1 MASLKEQKEEFVM
14 GFEGTSAE
22 ELLIICST
30 IPIGLWCY
38 QSLATSVRWKSALV
52 EALSFP
58 IPMIL
63 CQSNLLYPWGVG
75 YLVLQLLLGLIFS
88 TNSSS
93 AGAASTD
100 PRRTAITIY
109 RSAMLFLTFVAILA
123 VDFRVFPR
131 RFVKTEV
138 RGYSLMDLGAASFV
152 VAAGIVS
159 PRARGK
165 RASPLNF
172 LRLLPVVGMGL
183 LRLATIKGLEYQE
196 HASEYGVHWNFF
208 FTLAMLAPIAS
219 FLPGPT
225 WIVPTAIM
233 AIYQYLLS
241 QYGLQ
246 EWVEDAPR
254 SCVERDTALC
264 HLFAANREGIL
275 GCIGYAALFLMSEF
289 IAHRCIWSQSGNSS
303 TISWATL
310 AVFLVWRLL
319 VDVVGLDVSRRTT
332 NAVFCVWTLFVSCLQ
347 LTAIGYILQRRD
359 LSVTPPPVF
368 EAINKHG
375 MMVFVIAN
383 LLTGLV
389 NISINT
395 LEVSDGM
402 ALGILAI
409 YMSAISVVAIALE
422 YVLGRFEK
430 RPKQN

>member
-1 MASLKEQKEEFVM
+1 
-14 GFEGTSAE
+14 
-22 ELLIICST
+22 
-30 IPIGLWCY
+30 
-38 QSLATSVRWKSALV
+38 
-52 EALSFP
+52 
-58 IPMIL
+58 
-63 CQSNLLYPWGVG
+63 
-75 YLVLQLLLGLIFS
+75 
-88 TNSSS
+88 
-93 AGAASTD
+93 
-100 PRRTAITIY
+100 
-109 RSAMLFLTFVAILA
+109 
-123 VDFRVFPR
+123 
-131 RFVKTEV
+131 
-138 RGYSLMDLGAASFV
+138 MDLGAASFV

-165 RASPLNF
+165 PASPLNL

-183 LRLATIKGLEYQE
+183 LRLLTIKGLEYQE

-233 AIYQYLLS
+233 AIYQCLLS
-241 QYGLQ
+241 QYGFQ
-246 EWVEDAPR
+246 EWVEDAPG
-254 SCVERDTALC
+254 SCVGSDSALC

-275 GCIGYAALFLMSEF
+275 GCIGYAALYLMIEF
-289 IAHRCIWSQSGNSS
+289 IAHKCIWSQADSFSS
-303 TISWATL
+303 MVWATL
-310 AVFLVWRLL
+310 TVFLVWRLL

-347 LTAIGYILQRRD
+347 LTAIGYILQRKD
-359 LSVTPPPVF
+359 LSVTPSPVF

-375 MMVFVIAN
+375 MLVFVIAN

-389 NISINT
+389 NLSINT

-409 YMSAISVVAIALE
+409 YMSAISVVAVALE
-422 YVLGRFEK
+422 FVLDRGEK